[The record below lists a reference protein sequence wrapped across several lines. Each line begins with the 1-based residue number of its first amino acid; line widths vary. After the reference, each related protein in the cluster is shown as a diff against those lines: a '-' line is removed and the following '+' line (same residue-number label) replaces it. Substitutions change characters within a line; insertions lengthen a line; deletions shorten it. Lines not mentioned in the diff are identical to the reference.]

1 MDKVQIGP
9 QTLVYP
15 MPAML
20 VGSNVDGKPN
30 FMTVAWGGI
39 ANGDPPMVSLAIR
52 HQRHTL
58 KGIKQNM
65 TFSINIPSTDQAR
78 ETDYCG
84 IVSGS
89 RANKAETC
97 HFQVFYGT
105 VASAPLIAQ
114 CPVNLECRALHI
126 LNLGSHS
133 LVIGKIEETYVSANC
148 LTDGK
153 PDVAKIKPLIYVTSP
168 ASRYQGLGQVVA
180 KAFHVGK
187 EIG

>member
-1 MDKVQIGP
+1 MDKVQVGP
-9 QTLVYP
+9 QTLIYP

-20 VGSNVDGKPN
+20 VGADVDGKPN

-39 ANGDPPMVSLAIR
+39 ANGDPPMLSLAIR
-52 HQRHTL
+52 HTRHTL

-65 TFSINIPSTDQAR
+65 TFSVNIPSADQAR

-84 IVSGS
+84 MVSGS
-89 RANKAETC
+89 KTDKTDKCR
-97 HFQVFYGT
+97 FQVFYGT
-105 VASAPLIAQ
+105 VSSAPLIAQ

-133 LVIGKIEETYVSANC
+133 LVIGKIEETYVSASC
-148 LTDGK
+148 LTNGK
-153 PDVAKIKPLIYVTSP
+153 PDVAKIRPLIYVTGP
-168 ASRYQGLGQVVA
+168 ATRYQELGNVVA

-187 EIG
+187 DMA